1 MDNTFG
7 TFYAVGVGPGDAS
20 LLTLQAVKILE
31 QCPVLAAPQTASGQ
45 MLALDIARGAVDLS
59 KKEILPLR
67 FTMSRDLAV
76 REESYRAIC
85 AQLEGFLSRGQDVAM
100 VNLGDVSIYATAYY
114 IFDRLQKA
122 GFPAKMV
129 PGITS
134 FSAVAAQLGWSL
146 TEENAPLHIIP
157 GSTDLQAALHLPGT
171 KVLME
176 NSSHFQINDYLKP
189 GRHAHLVGI
198 GGVSMRPLGLVL
210 RSMGMQISGS
220 DMNASVSTDELMAKG
235 IAVSIGHRAEN
246 IEGADCVIRT
256 AAANNDNPEIAAA
269 RAAGIPIFERAQ
281 AWGYIMKAYR
291 HAICVSGTHGKTTTT
306 SMLTQIFMEAGKDP
320 TVMIG
325 GSLPLLGAGHRVG
338 QGDTIILESCEYCNS
353 FLNFFPTTAV
363 VLDIDADHLD
373 FFKDLEDVKHSF
385 RRFAELVPA
394 DGLIVANGDDKNTLD
409 ALDGLSLVRFGM
421 AETNDVYGT
430 NFSEDYR
437 CFDVVCGG
445 KPYCHL
451 ELGVI
456 GRHNAMNALAACA
469 VCWKFS
475 IPAEA
480 VQRALHE
487 FHGAGRRLEF
497 KGRYHGADVYDDYS
511 HHPAELHALLSA
523 VRLMGYRRVICAFQ
537 PHTYSRTKALF
548 SDFVRE
554 LSAADLA
561 VLTDIYAA
569 RESNTIFLMASAERS
584 FICL

>member
-1 MDNTFG
+1 
-7 TFYAVGVGPGDAS
+7 
-20 LLTLQAVKILE
+20 
-31 QCPVLAAPQTASGQ
+31 
-45 MLALDIARGAVDLS
+45 
-59 KKEILPLR
+59 
-67 FTMSRDLAV
+67 
-76 REESYRAIC
+76 
-85 AQLEGFLSRGQDVAM
+85 
-100 VNLGDVSIYATAYY
+100 
-114 IFDRLQKA
+114 
-122 GFPAKMV
+122 
-129 PGITS
+129 
-134 FSAVAAQLGWSL
+134 
-146 TEENAPLHIIP
+146 
-157 GSTDLQAALHLPGT
+157 
-171 KVLME
+171 
-176 NSSHFQINDYLKP
+176 
-189 GRHAHLVGI
+189 
-198 GGVSMRPLGLVL
+198 
-210 RSMGMQISGS
+210 
-220 DMNASVSTDELMAKG
+220 
-235 IAVSIGHRAEN
+235 
-246 IEGADCVIRT
+246 
-256 AAANNDNPEIAAA
+256 
-269 RAAGIPIFERAQ
+269 
-281 AWGYIMKAYR
+281 MKAYR

-306 SMLTQIFMEAGKDP
+306 SMLTQICMEAGKDP

-325 GSLPLLGAGHRVG
+325 GYLPLLGAGHRVG

-497 KGRYHGADVYDDYS
+497 KGRYHGADVCDDYS

-569 RESNTIFLMASAERS
+569 RESTPSASAPRTLPSDFPAVSTAPVFRS
-584 FICL
+584 DRLSCLHRTARRYHPHRRRGRYLQGRRKTPEITGNSCKHFSLRSPRLREAESP